1 MDLVRS
7 VPVRARALLLVMAS
21 LVVSASGCTST
32 ESDDAPSPS
41 DAPDVSALAT
51 LTDTNPDP
59 NVVEVT
65 LVAAPA
71 TVEYLAG
78 KTTEVWAY
86 RDGAAPAGTKA
97 SVPGPVLRAKRGDEV
112 IVHFRNELPEPTT
125 IHWHGLRLLAKF
137 DGSTSTQASIP
148 SGGTFEYRFRV
159 EDAGTFWY
167 HPHVR
172 ANEQIEK
179 GLYGALLVGEDDG
192 IDVTNDRMFA
202 LDDVKLEASGL
213 LSTTVD
219 ALDTMVGKQGN
230 VLLVNGRRAGV
241 LSVPT
246 GARERW
252 RFVNAA
258 NGRYFNLRVPGHD
271 LLVVGTD
278 GGLVPAPYRT
288 STLLVAPGERYEVI
302 VSFEDAEGARLA
314 LETIHYDRGHELP
327 DQGPRTL
334 FDIEV
339 RGRSERA
346 LRPLPAQQRV
356 IAPLDL
362 PASTPTRRFALQER
376 EGADGVVFS
385 INGESWPFNAAIMVK
400 QGATEIWEIESPEEM
415 DHPFHL
421 HGMFFQLLGADGR
434 PDLTQGWKDTVNV
447 KRGTKLRFAVRY
459 EPLGMWM
466 FHCHILEHAE
476 RGMMGELMVMQ

>member
-1 MDLVRS
+1 M
-7 VPVRARALLLVMAS
+7 PVRTLAYGLLFCALVAC
-21 LVVSASGCTST
+21 AST
-32 ESDDAPSPS
+32 ESEGPDAPPAN
-41 DAPDVSALAT
+41 APDISSIAT

-59 NVVEVT
+59 NVVEVS

-71 TVEYLAG
+71 TVEYLTG
-78 KTTEVWAY
+78 KTTDVWAY

-97 SVPGPVLRAKRGDEV
+97 TIPGPALRAKRGNEV
-112 IVHFRNELPEPTT
+112 IVHFKNELPEPTT
-125 IHWHGLRLLAKF
+125 IHWHGLRLLAKM

-148 SGGTFEYRFRV
+148 SGGTYEYRFRV

-172 ANEQIEK
+172 ANEQIER
-179 GLYGALLVGEDDG
+179 GLYAPLLVTEDDAV
-192 IDVTNDRMFA
+192 DVTADRTFV
-202 LDDVKLEASGL
+202 LDDVKLEASGA
-213 LSTTVD
+213 LSASSE

-230 VLLVNGRRAGV
+230 VLLVNGRRGGA
-241 LSVPT
+241 LTVPQ

-258 NGRYFNLRVPGHD
+258 NGRYFNLRVPGRD
-271 LLVVGTD
+271 LLVIGTD
-278 GGLVPAPYRT
+278 GGLVPVPYRADT
-288 STLLVAPGERYEVI
+288 VLMAPGERYELL
-302 VSFEDAEGARLA
+302 VSFDEPEGARA
-314 LETIHYDRGHELP
+314 VLETIHYDRGHELP

-339 RGRSERA
+339 RGRSERI
-346 LRPLPAQQRV
+346 LRPVPAQLRT

-362 PASTPTRRFALQER
+362 PAATVTKRFALQER
-376 EGADGVVFS
+376 EAPDGVIFS

-421 HGMFFQLLGADGR
+421 HGMFFQILGADGR
-434 PDLTQGWKDTVNV
+434 PDLTRGWKDTVNV